1 MVFGLFLTYYQIP
14 MKIYLLTFF
23 LFCSI
28 IGVNAQIDSE
38 NRSIAIPAENVD
50 DPLEDDEIII
60 QPVKKNDEKTEKED
74 DVKETLSKEE
84 QMSIAKRKE
93 FSMVHDDKLRNPAEL
108 FGKQL
113 KNALQLREDEY
124 REEGRK
130 VNQFF
135 GKYLT
140 KSKYQDVSLRDFGA
154 EDGDL
159 VRIWVNGTV
168 VNSRVALANANKK
181 FTLTLEPGENVVE
194 FEALNQ
200 GTSGPNT
207 AAFAVFEKST
217 GNMLLNSKWN
227 LLTGVRG
234 TFTVVLLPQDLP
246 EEGDKE

>member
-1 MVFGLFLTYYQIP
+1 

-60 QPVKKNDEKTEKED
+60 QPVKKNDEKPEKED
-74 DVKETLSKEE
+74 DIKETLSKEE
-84 QMSIAKRKE
+84 QMSISKRKE
-93 FSMVHDDKLRNPAEL
+93 FSMVHDDKLRGSAEL
-108 FGKQL
+108 YGKQL

-140 KSKYQDVSLRDFGA
+140 KSKYQDVLLRDFGA

-159 VRIWVNGTV
+159 VRIWVNGTI
-168 VNSRVALANANKK
+168 VNSRIVLSNANKN
-181 FTLTLEPGENVVE
+181 FTLTLQPGENVVE

-207 AAFAVFEKST
+207 AGFAVFEKTT
-217 GNMLLNSKWN
+217 GNKLLSSQWN

-234 TFTVVLLPQDLP
+234 TFTVVLLPPNSED
-246 EEGDKE
+246 EKNKE